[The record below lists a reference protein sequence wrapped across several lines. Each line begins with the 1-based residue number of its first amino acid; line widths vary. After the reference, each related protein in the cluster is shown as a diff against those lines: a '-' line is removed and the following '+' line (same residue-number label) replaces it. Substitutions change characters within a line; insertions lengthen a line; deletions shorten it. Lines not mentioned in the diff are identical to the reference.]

1 MRSSSFIYY
10 LKCQVLSFI
19 INLMTDINEIS
30 STEEL
35 KKKFLSDDK
44 MTLLLAKVV
53 SATMFVLGMIMAV
66 TTYLEGNQAMVA
78 VSLTYGPLFLIA
90 FIVTMITKKPD
101 FFLVLGYIM
110 SFAMEFVFLITGGQ
124 EGFGIFWM
132 CIISLFTF
140 FSNQKRVFYIVN
152 SIYILLVILGF
163 WTPLSHFC
171 YDFSDTMRVRFPLL
185 YMIEFIFATV
195 IKTRLS
201 KVESNRNILLNNLI
215 ELQDNLQQQVEV
227 RTKELQDEKNNSE
240 KLLIELTQALA
251 TTIDAK
257 DKYTSGHSKRV
268 AEYSRML
275 AAALGKD
282 EKTQQEIY
290 LFALLHDIG
299 KIGVPDW
306 IINKQDKLTEEE
318 YAEIKKHPQ
327 IGYEILKSISILPNL
342 KTGVRWHHERIDGKG
357 YPDGLM
363 GDNIPEFAKIISV
376 ADAYDAMTS
385 NRSYRDSLP
394 QDVVRSEIKRQI
406 GTQFDPQVA
415 AKMLEIIDNDKDF
428 QLREQPSQS

>member
-1 MRSSSFIYY
+1 M
-10 LKCQVLSFI
+10 KD
-19 INLMTDINEIS
+19 N
-30 STEEL
+30 TESLGTEDF
-35 KKKFLSDDK
+35 KKQFFSDDK

-53 SATMFVLGMIMAV
+53 SFTMFVLGMIMAI
-66 TTYLEGNQAMVA
+66 TTYIEGNQAMVI
-78 VSLTYGPLFLIA
+78 VSLTYGPLFLIS
-90 FIVTMITKKPD
+90 FIITLITKKPN
-101 FFLVLGYIM
+101 FFLVLGYIL
-110 SFAMEFVFLITGGQ
+110 SFIMEFVFLYTGGQ

-132 CIISLFTF
+132 CIITLFTF
-140 FSNQKRVFYIVN
+140 FANQKRVFYIVN
-152 SIYILLVILGF
+152 SAYILFVILGF

-185 YMIEFIFATV
+185 YMIEFIFAII
-195 IKTRLS
+195 IKLRLS
-201 KVESNRNILLNNLI
+201 KVENNRNLLFNNLI
-215 ELQDNLQQQVEV
+215 ELQNSLQQQVEE
-227 RTKELQDEKNNSE
+227 RTKELKKEKNNSE

-257 DKYTSGHSKRV
+257 DKYTSGHSRRV

-275 AAALGKD
+275 AAALGKS
-282 EKTQQEIY
+282 EKEVQEIY

-342 KTGVRWHHERIDGKG
+342 KNGVRWHHERIDGKG
-357 YPDGLM
+357 YPDGLS
-363 GDNIPEFAKIISV
+363 GDNIPEYAKIISV

-385 NRSYRDSLP
+385 HRSYRDSLP
-394 QDVVRSEIKRQI
+394 QDVVYSEIKNHI
-406 GTQFDPQVA
+406 GSQFDEKIA
-415 AKMLEIIDNDKDF
+415 EKMLEIIDADQSF
-428 QLREQPSQS
+428 QLRESSF

>member
-1 MRSSSFIYY
+1 MPEN
-10 LKCQVLSFI
+10 K
-19 INLMTDINEIS
+19 EIS
-30 STEEL
+30 NTEEL
-35 KKKFLSDDK
+35 KKKFFSDDK
-44 MTLLLAKVV
+44 MILLLAKVV
-53 SATMFVLGMIMAV
+53 SATMFVLGMIMAI
-66 TTYLEGNQAMVA
+66 TTHIEGNRAMVI
-78 VSLTYGPLFLIA
+78 VSLTYGPLFLIS
-90 FIVTMITKKPD
+90 FIITLITKKPD

-110 SFAMEFVFLITGGQ
+110 SFVMEFVFLITGGQ

-140 FSNQKRVFYIVN
+140 FANQKRVFYIVN

-185 YMIEFIFATV
+185 YMIEFIFAII
-195 IKTRLS
+195 IKMRLS
-201 KVESNRNILLNNLI
+201 KVESNRNLLFDNLI
-215 ELQDNLQQQVEV
+215 ELQNNLQQQVEE
-227 RTKELQDEKNNSE
+227 RTKELKEEKNNSE
-240 KLLIELTQALA
+240 KLLLELTQALA

-257 DKYTSGHSKRV
+257 DKYTSGHSRRV
-268 AEYSRML
+268 AEYSKML

-282 EKTQQEIY
+282 EKTQQKIY

-299 KIGVPDW
+299 KIGIPDW

-342 KTGVRWHHERIDGKG
+342 KNGVRWHHERIDGTG
-357 YPDGLM
+357 YPDGLK
-363 GDNIPEFAKIISV
+363 GSDIPEFARIISV

-394 QDVVRSEIKRQI
+394 QEQVRSEIIKHI
-406 GTQFDPQVA
+406 GSQFDKTIA
-415 AKMLEIIDNDKDF
+415 EKMIEIIDTDKTF
-428 QLREQPSQS
+428 QLREQPSM

>member
-1 MRSSSFIYY
+1 MS
-10 LKCQVLSFI
+10 
-19 INLMTDINEIS
+19 DIKAIS

-35 KKKFLSDDK
+35 KKKFFSDDK

-66 TTYLEGNQAMVA
+66 TTHLEGNQAMFA
-78 VSLTYGPLFLIA
+78 VSLIYGPLFLIS
-90 FIVTMITKKPD
+90 FIVTLITKKPN
-101 FFLVLGYIM
+101 FFLVSGYIM
-110 SFAMEFVFLITGGQ
+110 SFAMELVFLTTGGQ

-140 FSNQKRVFYIVN
+140 FSNQSRVFYIVN
-152 SIYILLVILGF
+152 SVYILLVILGF

-185 YMIEFIFATV
+185 YMIEFIFAII
-195 IKTRLS
+195 IKMRLS
-201 KVESNRNILLNNLI
+201 KVESNRNLLFNNLI
-215 ELQDNLQQQVEV
+215 ELQDNLQQQVEE
-227 RTKELQDEKNNSE
+227 RTKELKEEKTNSE

-268 AEYSRML
+268 AEYSKML

-299 KIGVPDW
+299 KIGIPDW
-306 IINKQDKLTEEE
+306 IINKRDKLTEEE

-327 IGYEILKSISILPNL
+327 IGYEILKSITILPNL
-342 KTGVRWHHERIDGKG
+342 KTGVRWHHERIDGTG
-357 YPDGLM
+357 YPDGLS
-363 GDNIPEFAKIISV
+363 GDEIPEFARIISV

-394 QDVVRSEIKRQI
+394 QEQVRSEIKKQI
-406 GTQFDPQVA
+406 GIQFDKTIA
-415 AKMLEIIDNDKDF
+415 EKMIEIIDTDKTF
-428 QLREQPSQS
+428 QLREQPSK

>member
-1 MRSSSFIYY
+1 MKDNTESFG
-10 LKCQVLSFI
+10 
-19 INLMTDINEIS
+19 
-30 STEEL
+30 TEDF
-35 KKKFLSDDK
+35 KKQFFSDDK

-53 SATMFVLGMIMAV
+53 SFTMFVLGMIMAI
-66 TTYLEGNQAMVA
+66 TTYIEGNQAMVI
-78 VSLTYGPLFLIA
+78 VSLTYGPLFLIS
-90 FIVTMITKKPD
+90 FIITLITKKPN

-110 SFAMEFVFLITGGQ
+110 SFIMEFVFLYTGGQ

-132 CIISLFTF
+132 CIITLFTF
-140 FSNQKRVFYIVN
+140 FANQKRVFYIVN
-152 SIYILLVILGF
+152 SAYILFVILGF

-185 YMIEFIFATV
+185 YMIEFIFAII
-195 IKTRLS
+195 IKLRLS
-201 KVESNRNILLNNLI
+201 KVENNRNLLFNNLI
-215 ELQDNLQQQVEV
+215 ELQNSLQQQVEE
-227 RTKELQDEKNNSE
+227 RTKELKKEKNNSE

-257 DKYTSGHSKRV
+257 DKYTSGHSRRV

-275 AAALGKD
+275 AAALGKS
-282 EKTQQEIY
+282 EKEVQEIY

-342 KTGVRWHHERIDGKG
+342 KNGVRWHHERIDGKG
-357 YPDGLM
+357 YPDGLS
-363 GDNIPEFAKIISV
+363 GDNIPEYAKIISV

-385 NRSYRDSLP
+385 HRSYRDSLP
-394 QDVVRSEIKRQI
+394 QDVVYSEIKNHI
-406 GTQFDPQVA
+406 GSQFDEKIA
-415 AKMLEIIDNDKDF
+415 EKMLEIIDADQSF
-428 QLREQPSQS
+428 QLRESSF

>member
-1 MRSSSFIYY
+1 MP
-10 LKCQVLSFI
+10 
-19 INLMTDINEIS
+19 DINEFT

-53 SATMFVLGMIMAV
+53 SATMFVLGIIMAI
-66 TTYLEGNQAMVA
+66 TTHIEDNHAMVI
-78 VSLTYGPLFLIA
+78 VSLTYGPLFLIS
-90 FIVTMITKKPD
+90 FIVTLITKKPH
-101 FFLVLGYIM
+101 FFLILGYIL
-110 SFAMEFVFLITGGQ
+110 SIAMEIVFLLTGGQ

-152 SIYILLVILGF
+152 SVYILLVILGF
-163 WTPLSHFC
+163 WTPLYHFC
-171 YDFSDTMRVRFPLL
+171 YQFSDTMRVRFPLL
-185 YMIEFIFATV
+185 YMIEFIFAII
-195 IKTRLS
+195 IKLRLS
-201 KVESNRNILLNNLI
+201 KVESNRNILFNNLI
-215 ELQDNLQQQVEV
+215 ELQNSLQQQVED
-227 RTKELQDEKNNSE
+227 RTKELKEEKNNSE

-257 DKYTSGHSKRV
+257 DKYTSGHSRRV
-268 AEYSRML
+268 AEYSKML
-275 AAALGKD
+275 AEALGKD
-282 EKTQQEIY
+282 EKDQQEIY

-327 IGYEILKSISILPNL
+327 IGYEILKSISIMPKL
-342 KTGVRWHHERIDGKG
+342 KNGVRWHHERLDGSG
-357 YPDGLM
+357 YPDGLK
-363 GDNIPEFAKIISV
+363 GDDIPEYAKIISV

-394 QDVVRSEIKRQI
+394 QDVVRSEIQKHM
-406 GTQFDPQVA
+406 GKQFDEKIA
-415 AKMLEIIDNDKDF
+415 KKMLEIIDADKSF
-428 QLREQPSQS
+428 ELREKPSK

>member
-1 MRSSSFIYY
+1 M
-10 LKCQVLSFI
+10 KD
-19 INLMTDINEIS
+19 N
-30 STEEL
+30 TESLGMEDF
-35 KKKFLSDDK
+35 KKQFFSDDK

-53 SATMFVLGMIMAV
+53 SFTMFVLGMIMAI
-66 TTYLEGNQAMVA
+66 TTYIEGNQAMVI
-78 VSLTYGPLFLIA
+78 VSLTYGPLFLIS
-90 FIVTMITKKPD
+90 FIVTLITKKPN
-101 FFLVLGYIM
+101 FFLVLGYIL
-110 SFAMEFVFLITGGQ
+110 SFIMEFVFLYTGGQ

-132 CIISLFTF
+132 CIITLFTF
-140 FSNQKRVFYIVN
+140 FANQKRVFYIVN
-152 SIYILLVILGF
+152 SAYILFVILGF

-185 YMIEFIFATV
+185 YMIEFIFAII
-195 IKTRLS
+195 IKLRLS
-201 KVESNRNILLNNLI
+201 KVENNRNLLFNNLI
-215 ELQDNLQQQVEV
+215 ELQNSLQQQVEE
-227 RTKELQDEKNNSE
+227 RTKELKKEKNNSE

-257 DKYTSGHSKRV
+257 DKYTSGHSRRV

-275 AAALGKD
+275 AAALGKS
-282 EKTQQEIY
+282 EKEVQEIY

-342 KTGVRWHHERIDGKG
+342 KNGVRWHHERIDGKG
-357 YPDGLM
+357 YPDGLS
-363 GDNIPEFAKIISV
+363 GDNIPEYAKIISV

-385 NRSYRDSLP
+385 HRSYRDSLP
-394 QDVVRSEIKRQI
+394 QDVVYSEIKKHI
-406 GTQFDPQVA
+406 GSQFDEKIA
-415 AKMLEIIDNDKDF
+415 EKMLEIIDADQSF
-428 QLREQPSQS
+428 QLRESSF

>member
-1 MRSSSFIYY
+1 MPEN
-10 LKCQVLSFI
+10 K
-19 INLMTDINEIS
+19 EIS
-30 STEEL
+30 NTEEL
-35 KKKFLSDDK
+35 KKKFFTDDK
-44 MTLLLAKVV
+44 MMLLLAKVV
-53 SATMFVLGMIMAV
+53 SATMFVLGMIMAI
-66 TTYLEGNQAMVA
+66 TTHIEGNRAMVI
-78 VSLTYGPLFLIA
+78 VSLTYGPLFLIS
-90 FIVTMITKKPD
+90 FIITLITKKPD

-110 SFAMEFVFLITGGQ
+110 SFVMELVFLITGGQ

-140 FSNQKRVFYIVN
+140 FANQKRVFYIVN

-185 YMIEFIFATV
+185 YMIEFIFAII
-195 IKTRLS
+195 IKMRLS
-201 KVESNRNILLNNLI
+201 KVESNRNLLFDNLI
-215 ELQDNLQQQVEV
+215 ELQNNLQQQVEE
-227 RTKELQDEKNNSE
+227 RTKELKEEKNNSE
-240 KLLIELTQALA
+240 KLLLELTQALA

-257 DKYTSGHSKRV
+257 DKYTSGHSRRV
-268 AEYSRML
+268 AEYSKML

-282 EKTQQEIY
+282 EKTQQKIY

-299 KIGVPDW
+299 KIGIPDW

-342 KTGVRWHHERIDGKG
+342 KNGVRWHHERIDGTG
-357 YPDGLM
+357 YPDGLK
-363 GDNIPEFAKIISV
+363 GSDIPEFARIISV

-394 QDVVRSEIKRQI
+394 QEQVRSEIIKHI
-406 GTQFDPQVA
+406 GSQFDETIA
-415 AKMLEIIDNDKDF
+415 EKMIEIIDTDKTF
-428 QLREQPSQS
+428 QLREQPSM

>member
-1 MRSSSFIYY
+1 MPEN
-10 LKCQVLSFI
+10 K
-19 INLMTDINEIS
+19 EIS
-30 STEEL
+30 NTEEL
-35 KKKFLSDDK
+35 KKKFFTDDK
-44 MTLLLAKVV
+44 MMLLLAKVV
-53 SATMFVLGMIMAV
+53 SATMFVLGMIMAI
-66 TTYLEGNQAMVA
+66 TTHIEGNRAMVI
-78 VSLTYGPLFLIA
+78 VSLTYGPLFLIS
-90 FIVTMITKKPD
+90 FIITLITKKPD

-110 SFAMEFVFLITGGQ
+110 SFVMELVFLITGGQ

-140 FSNQKRVFYIVN
+140 FANQKRVFYIVN

-185 YMIEFIFATV
+185 YMIEFIFAII
-195 IKTRLS
+195 IKMRLS
-201 KVESNRNILLNNLI
+201 KVESNRNLLFDNLI
-215 ELQDNLQQQVEV
+215 ELQNNLQQQVEE
-227 RTKELQDEKNNSE
+227 RTKELKEEKNNSE
-240 KLLIELTQALA
+240 KLLLELTQALA

-257 DKYTSGHSKRV
+257 DKYTSGHSRRV
-268 AEYSRML
+268 AEYSKML

-282 EKTQQEIY
+282 EKTQQKIY

-299 KIGVPDW
+299 KIGIPDW

-342 KTGVRWHHERIDGKG
+342 KNGVRWHHERIDGTG
-357 YPDGLM
+357 YPDGLK
-363 GDNIPEFAKIISV
+363 GSDIPEFARIISV

-394 QDVVRSEIKRQI
+394 QEQVRSEIIKHI
-406 GTQFDPQVA
+406 GSQFDKTIA
-415 AKMLEIIDNDKDF
+415 EKMIEIIDTDKTF
-428 QLREQPSQS
+428 QLREQPSM